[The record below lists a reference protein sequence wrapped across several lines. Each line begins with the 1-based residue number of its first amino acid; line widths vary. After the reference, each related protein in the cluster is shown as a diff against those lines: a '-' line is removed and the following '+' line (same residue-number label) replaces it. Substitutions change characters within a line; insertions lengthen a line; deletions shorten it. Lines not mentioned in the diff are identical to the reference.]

1 MQKILICICL
11 LFSIAASAQNTID
24 TTQAAKSN
32 YLKIFLSGDIY
43 WSDYIRQHITFVNYV
58 RDRFEADVH
67 LLITSQ
73 TAGSGGTGYTLFYYG
88 QQSFKGK
95 DDTLKYFSG
104 TTSTEDETREGL
116 TRQIKMGLMRYIAS
130 LPEANQVEISFAE
143 KTKEDQTT
151 DPVDKWRNWVF
162 SVSTNAYLNGE
173 KSYQYLQV
181 SGGISASKITD
192 KWKIKTAVGASFHKT
207 HYVLDTSSYDS
218 KSDSRG
224 ASLLVVK
231 SLSSHWS
238 IGGNSGVSHSL
249 YSNNK
254 LRAYFGPAIEYDV
267 FPYTASSSKIL
278 TFLYEVKPSYN
289 WYIDTTFFN
298 KTEEFL
304 MSERLEASFTVV
316 QKWGS
321 VNTGIG
327 GSHFFHD
334 FTANEFYISSTIQW
348 RIVQGL
354 SCNVSGY
361 FSVIHDQLS
370 LPKGGATT
378 EEVLTQQKQIATSYS
393 YFASFGISYTF
404 GSIFNSVVN
413 PRFDSNDG
421 SFYY

>member
-73 TAGSGGTGYTLFYYG
+73 TAGSGGTQYTLFYYG

-116 TRQIKMGLMRYIAS
+116 TRQMKMGLMRYIAS

-181 SGGISASKITD
+181 SGGISASK
-192 KWKIKTAVGASFHKT
+192 
-207 HYVLDTSSYDS
+207 
-218 KSDSRG
+218 
-224 ASLLVVK
+224 
-231 SLSSHWS
+231 
-238 IGGNSGVSHSL
+238 
-249 YSNNK
+249 
-254 LRAYFGPAIEYDV
+254 
-267 FPYTASSSKIL
+267 
-278 TFLYEVKPSYN
+278 
-289 WYIDTTFFN
+289 
-298 KTEEFL
+298 
-304 MSERLEASFTVV
+304 
-316 QKWGS
+316 
-321 VNTGIG
+321 
-327 GSHFFHD
+327 
-334 FTANEFYISSTIQW
+334 
-348 RIVQGL
+348 
-354 SCNVSGY
+354 
-361 FSVIHDQLS
+361 
-370 LPKGGATT
+370 
-378 EEVLTQQKQIATSYS
+378 
-393 YFASFGISYTF
+393 
-404 GSIFNSVVN
+404 
-413 PRFDSNDG
+413 
-421 SFYY
+421 